1 MGRHPSSY
9 HLHTKSGY
17 YNKLSN
23 IRGEEERRRMNLLLL
38 LLVGTISIDGSCAFT
53 LSFPNQQSIVP
64 QPISTTRY
72 HSSRE
77 KYSHGCNTSCKMN
90 LSDRESANDG
100 DDDDGWGNNEVGSN
114 SDSSIEKQSDRN
126 RELTMLQE
134 DIANKREGRKA
145 LDSATAKVHGE
156 EKDLFIP
163 IVTLVAVIGF
173 AGLYGYEML
182 RLYARGELYLPWD
195 R

>member
-1 MGRHPSSY
+1 MDHVHSRCHFQINTPLCLNQFRHPAIIRPG
-9 HLHTKSGY
+9 T
-17 YNKLSN
+17 N
-23 IRGEEERRRMNLLLL
+23 IH
-38 LLVGTISIDGSCAFT
+38 
-53 LSFPNQQSIVP
+53 IV
-64 QPISTTRY
+64 SMR
-72 HSSRE
+72 
-77 KYSHGCNTSCKMN
+77 TSCKMN

-173 AGLYGYEML
+173 AGLYGYEMV

>member
-1 MGRHPSSY
+1 
-9 HLHTKSGY
+9 
-17 YNKLSN
+17 
-23 IRGEEERRRMNLLLL
+23 
-38 LLVGTISIDGSCAFT
+38 
-53 LSFPNQQSIVP
+53 
-64 QPISTTRY
+64 
-72 HSSRE
+72 
-77 KYSHGCNTSCKMN
+77 MN

-114 SDSSIEKQSDRN
+114 SDSSIEKQSDSN
-126 RELTMLQE
+126 RELTMLQK

-145 LDSATAKVHGE
+145 LDSATAKAHGE